1 MKYLSYLETN
11 SLMPSNENQR
21 ELEMKQLFPRK
32 RQKEIQELIKDH
44 PIILDHP
51 EIETEIAIRNFQ

>member
-1 MKYLSYLETN
+1 
-11 SLMPSNENQR
+11 MPSNENQR